1 MVLISSAV
9 ITAIDHTLVNS
20 LLESVSGLS
29 HLLFFCLEQNNLVWD
44 SPAYVSRSVRPLLFP
59 RWRPLHGQFLDS
71 VPPAAPDTEALQT
84 IDIIASVL
92 PLLERPR
99 MPCSVLRLL
108 SHGDIWP

>member
-1 MVLISSAV
+1 MVLIDSAV
-9 ITAIDHTLVNS
+9 ITAIDHTLGPS
-20 LLESVSGLS
+20 L
-29 HLLFFCLEQNNLVWD
+29 
-44 SPAYVSRSVRPLLFP
+44 
-59 RWRPLHGQFLDS
+59 FLDFLIS
-71 VPPAAPDTEALQT
+71 FSFAWNRIILSRILPHMSAGLETPTWPVPPAAPDTEALQT